1 MQNNSKS
8 NIDVKATGS
17 KQGADKMMKYDAIG
31 SMWLKI
37 LGGVGLVLGGV
48 ALVITALGTTGVL

>member
-1 MQNNSKS
+1 MKNNSKS

-17 KQGADKMMKYDAIG
+17 KQGADNMMKYDAIG